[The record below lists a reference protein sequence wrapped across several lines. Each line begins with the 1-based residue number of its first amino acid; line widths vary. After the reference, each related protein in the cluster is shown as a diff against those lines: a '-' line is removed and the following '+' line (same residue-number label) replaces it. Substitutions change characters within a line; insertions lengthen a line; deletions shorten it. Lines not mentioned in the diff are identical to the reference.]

1 MALYRVAVCED
12 DRMEGE
18 QLVSLCRSILNDTG
32 VAADVQL
39 YTSAD
44 ALDAAVFGQQTV
56 FDLYLLDIQMEGMS
70 GLELAQRLY
79 NCGVRDKVIFVTGS
93 AEYALSGYEAHP
105 LHYLLKPVRRE
116 RLAKALALAQER
128 TGQRVI
134 LFRRSRVDVPLPM
147 GDIRWLESQN
157 HNLAVRLE
165 DRFET
170 FSMTMSE
177 AEAQVPEHQFFR
189 CHRSFLVNLDWV
201 KTVSRAEAILLDGQK
216 VPVGRSFYTA
226 FQSALIHHLNRQNRS
241 TGAG

>member
-1 MALYRVAVCED
+1 M
-12 DRMEGE
+12 
-18 QLVSLCRSILNDTG
+18 
-32 VAADVQL
+32 
-39 YTSAD
+39 
-44 ALDAAVFGQQTV
+44 
-56 FDLYLLDIQMEGMS
+56 
-70 GLELAQRLY
+70 
-79 NCGVRDKVIFVTGS
+79 
-93 AEYALSGYEAHP
+93 
-105 LHYLLKPVRRE
+105 
-116 RLAKALALAQER
+116 
-128 TGQRVI
+128 
-134 LFRRSRVDVPLPM
+134 PLPM